1 VLLATPAPLESAPA
15 VLEIGLI
22 LLLFVIV
29 TVARWRRHKR

>member
-1 VLLATPAPLESAPA
+1 MSRTTLFGA
-15 VLEIGLI
+15 LI